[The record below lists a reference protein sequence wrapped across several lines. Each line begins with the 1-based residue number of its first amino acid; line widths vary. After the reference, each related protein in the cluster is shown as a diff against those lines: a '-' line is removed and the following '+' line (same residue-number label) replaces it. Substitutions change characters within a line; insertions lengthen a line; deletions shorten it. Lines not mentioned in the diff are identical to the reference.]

1 MHYKILLKTL
11 KVLIYVKR
19 LFWWFGAKISFVL
32 AKIFSPFWRFVGFI
46 HYKVSYFFKKV
57 ANISGFDG
65 NLVKRDNLQ
74 IVIFLILIV
83 VALPQTKLYAK
94 KEFVGIPGQ
103 KTLAYSLSPADE
115 DYSVEEIT
123 ATVGSAESDNSNAS
137 VWKTGSLT
145 QDQYMRANLDNMEL
159 GTVVAGGSAL
169 SKPIIMSGVSVNGG
183 REDIIDY
190 IVEAGDSLGSIAVQ
204 FQVSINTIL
213 WENNLGMNS
222 YLHPGDKLR
231 ILPVTG
237 LSHVIRKGDNLNRIA
252 SLYSATAE
260 DIIKQNKLK
269 EDGTD
274 LVAGEKIIIPNGVKV
289 ATPKTPVVTAR
300 TVARIAAPPGSRQ
313 APSVSGYVW
322 PSGTRLITQYFT
334 WKHHGVDIAGG
345 SFSTPN
351 YASKAGVVVKS
362 QCGWNSGYGCV
373 IIIDHGGGIKTL
385 YGHNSRLLVNVGDQ
399 VEAGQT
405 IGMMGNTGN
414 VRGRTGI
421 HLHFEVWINGARTNP
436 FQFVK

>member
-19 LFWWFGAKISFVL
+19 LFWWFGAKISFIL
-32 AKIFSPFWRFVGFI
+32 AKIFSPLWRFVGFI
-46 HYKVSYFFKKV
+46 NYKINYYLRKI
-57 ANISGFDG
+57 ANISDFDG
-65 NLVKRDNLQ
+65 RLVKRDNLQ
-74 IVIFLILIV
+74 IVIFLILVV
-83 VALPQTKLYAK
+83 VALPQTKLYPK
-94 KEFVGIPGQ
+94 KEAVGIPGQ
-103 KTLAYSLSPADE
+103 RTLAYALSPADE
-115 DYSVEEIT
+115 DYTVEEIT
-123 ATVGSAESDNSNAS
+123 ASVGVTELENTSMPA
-137 VWKTGSLT
+137 WKAGALR
-145 QDQYMRANLDNMEL
+145 QDQSMRANTDNIEL
-159 GTVVAGGSAL
+159 GAVVAGGSAL
-169 SKPIIMSGVSVNGG
+169 SKPNIMSGVSVNGG

-190 IVEAGDSLGSIAVQ
+190 IVEPGDSLGSIAVQ
-204 FQVSINTIL
+204 FQISINTIL
-213 WENNLGMNS
+213 WENNLGINS

-237 LSHVIRKGDNLNRIA
+237 LSHVIKKGDNLKKIA
-252 SLYSATAE
+252 SLYSATME
-260 DIIKQNKLK
+260 DIVKQNKLK
-269 EDGTD
+269 EDGSD

-289 ATPKTPVVTAR
+289 ATPKVPVVTAR
-300 TVARIAAPPGSRQ
+300 AVARIAAPPGSRQ
-313 APSVSGYVW
+313 LPSASGFVW
-322 PSGTRLITQYFT
+322 PSGTHLITQYFT

-373 IIIDHGGGIKTL
+373 IIIDHGGGLKTL

>member
-32 AKIFSPFWRFVGFI
+32 AKIFSPLWRFVGFI
-46 HYKVSYFFKKV
+46 HYKVNYFFKKI
-57 ANISGFDG
+57 ANVSGFDG
-65 NLVKRDNLQ
+65 SLVKRDNLQ
-74 IVIFLILIV
+74 IIIFLILMV

-94 KEFVGIPGQ
+94 KDVGVPGQ
-103 KTLAYSLSPADE
+103 KTVAYSLSPADE
-115 DYSVEEIT
+115 DYSVEEVT
-123 ATVGSAESDNSNAS
+123 ATVGTTEVENNNTPA
-137 VWKTGSLT
+137 WKAGALR
-145 QDQYMRANLDNMEL
+145 QDQFARANLDSVEL
-159 GTVVAGGSAL
+159 GAVVAGGSAL
-169 SKPIIMSGVSVNGG
+169 SKPAILSGVSVSGG

-204 FQVSINTIL
+204 FQISINTIL
-213 WENNLGMNS
+213 WENNLGINS

-237 LSHVIRKGDNLNRIA
+237 LGHVIKRGDNLNKIA
-252 SLYSATAE
+252 NLYSATVA
-260 DIIKQNKLK
+260 DIVKQNKLK
-269 EDGTD
+269 EDGSD
-274 LVAGEKIIIPNGVKV
+274 LVAGEKIIIPNGVRV
-289 ATPKTPVVTAR
+289 AVAKAPIATAR
-300 TVARIAAPPGSRQ
+300 NISRVAAPPSSRQ
-313 APSVSGYVW
+313 SPSVSGFVW
-322 PSGTRLITQYFT
+322 PSATRLITQYFT
-334 WKHHGVDIAGG
+334 WKHHGLDIAGG
-345 SFSTPN
+345 NFSTPN
-351 YASKAGVVVKS
+351 YAAKAGVVEKS

-385 YGHNSRLLVNVGDQ
+385 YGHHSRLLVSAGDH

-405 IGMMGNTGN
+405 IGLMGNTGN

>member
-32 AKIFSPFWRFVGFI
+32 AKIFSPLWRFVGFV
-46 HYKVSYFFKKV
+46 HYKVNYFFKKI
-57 ANISGFDG
+57 ANVSGFDG
-65 NLVKRDNLQ
+65 RLVKRDNLQ
-74 IVIFLILIV
+74 IVIFLILVV
-83 VALPQTKLYAK
+83 VAFPQTKLYAK
-94 KEFVGIPGQ
+94 KNIGVPGQ
-103 KTLAYSLSPADE
+103 RTVAYSLTPSDE
-115 DYSVEEIT
+115 DYAVEEVT
-123 ATVGSAESDNSNAS
+123 ANVGTTEIESSNVSA
-137 VWKTGSLT
+137 WKTGAIR
-145 QDQYMRANLDNMEL
+145 QDESMRASLDSMEL
-159 GTVVAGGSAL
+159 GAVVAGGSAL
-169 SKPIIMSGVSVNGG
+169 SKPTILSGVSVNGG
-183 REDIIDY
+183 REDIVEY
-190 IVEAGDSLGSIAVQ
+190 VVEAGDSLGSIAVQ

-213 WENNLGMNS
+213 WENNLGINS

-237 LSHVIRKGDNLNRIA
+237 LGHVIKRGDTLNKIA
-252 SLYSATAE
+252 SLYSATVA
-260 DIIKQNKLK
+260 DIVKQNKLK
-269 EDGTD
+269 EDGSD

-289 ATPKTPVVTAR
+289 ATPRAPTVSPKTIG
-300 TVARIAAPPGSRQ
+300 RIATPPSSRQ
-313 APSVSGYVW
+313 NPSASGFVW
-322 PSGTRLITQYFT
+322 PSGTRLMTQYFT
-334 WKHHGVDIAGG
+334 WKHHGIDIAGG
-345 SFSTPN
+345 SFATPN
-351 YASKAGVVVKS
+351 YAAKAGVVEKS

-373 IIIDHGGGIKTL
+373 VIIDHGGGIKTL
-385 YGHNSRLLVNVGDQ
+385 YGHNSRLLVSVGDQ